1 MRQAQFPAL
10 FLGHSGHRLCENM
23 AQLLSCIDRQNLE
36 TYSSV
41 LNSSQISEQVDTAQ
55 SSRLT
60 SIRTSLAMVAT
71 PFQVDKPH
79 MIPFDEYAEE

>member
-1 MRQAQFPAL
+1 MV
-10 FLGHSGHRLCENM
+10 
-23 AQLLSCIDRQNLE
+23 QLPSSIGRQNLK

-41 LNSSQISEQVDTAQ
+41 LNSSLASGLVDAVQ

-60 SIRTSLAMVAT
+60 SIRSNLVVGAT

-79 MIPFDEYAEE
+79 MIPFDDYAGV

>member
-1 MRQAQFPAL
+1 
-10 FLGHSGHRLCENM
+10 M
-23 AQLLSCIDRQNLE
+23 AQLLSSIDRQNLE

-41 LNSSQISEQVDTAQ
+41 LNSSKLSAQVDTVQ

-60 SIRTSLAMVAT
+60 SIRTSLVVVAT

-79 MIPFDEYAEE
+79 MIPFDEYAGE